1 LSLLELSALTFMSGL
16 YAGASAFKYILQDK
30 KMLDNIMERI
40 YSAGSEDEDSVR
52 LYVLCG
58 HCIGSVVIVGK
69 GEVSRDRDVYI
80 I

>member
-1 LSLLELSALTFMSGL
+1 
-16 YAGASAFKYILQDK
+16 
-30 KMLDNIMERI
+30 MLDNITERI